1 MSEEILKALMQ
12 LFALI
17 VKQDKGV
24 QDQEYLF
31 VRDFLIRRLGEDSA
45 REYIKLF
52 EEFAEIDHVRKR
64 NITIRKPSVKDSV
77 RIFSI
82 CKKINKTLNREQK
95 VVVLMRLFEL
105 LNSTGGFSPQ
115 RMNIVNTVAEV
126 FKISQEAYEDI
137 EQFIRQKNPDRLDLE
152 SILIISG
159 EKKFFLKAKYLYTKG
174 LKGFVFFLYVQDVEL
189 IFLKHTCTDD
199 VFLNGLLVKPG
210 QAFLFAPGSSLHL
223 SHGKPVYYS
232 DVVARF
238 KYDPA
243 IIPISFEARHVTQR
257 FSNGNYGIR
266 DISFSES
273 HGRLVGIMGASGS
286 GKTTLMNVL
295 SGTEKPTEGEV
306 IINGYNLFESRDQL
320 EGVIGYVPQ
329 DDLLIEELTVYQNL
343 YYNALLCF
351 RELSS
356 KEVAGMVD
364 KMLKD
369 LDLFTIRNLKVGSPK
384 KSIISGG
391 QRKRLNIALEMIRQ
405 PSILCLDEPTSG
417 LSSRDSENVMDLL
430 KGLALKGKLIFVVIH
445 QPSSDIYKMIDT
457 VLVLDVGG
465 YLVYYG
471 NPVEAIIYF
480 KKLDAQINSDIGEC
494 PVCGNVNPETIFNI
508 LDARVVD
515 EYGRY
520 TEKRRVKPQ
529 KWAQFFRERITFP
542 EIIKTHSPPS
552 SSLDQPNKFTQF
564 VIFLKRNVLSK
575 VANGQYVTL
584 NLLVSPFLAFVLA
597 YLVKYIADPQSD
609 VYIYRENENIPVY
622 IFMSLI
628 VSLFLGLI
636 ISAEEI
642 YKDRKILKRERFLHL
657 GKGSYLLSKIA
668 VLFFISAVQSAM
680 FVTIGNMIL
689 EIRGMF
695 FPYWL
700 AMFTTAACAN
710 LLGLIISASFN
721 SAITIYIVVP
731 ILIIPM
737 MVLSGAMFSFDK
749 LNRKISSID
758 KVPVVADLMPTKWT
772 YEALMVHQFKSNKYE
787 KYFYPYEKK
796 ESEADFQVVYRI
808 PKLRDAL
815 NTAVT
820 LLNDGKL
827 SPDNPGRLLLL
838 KNEIE
843 KENRNNPEI
852 RFDKVECL
860 VPGKFSANT
869 VFELKNYFDRLEK
882 YYNEKMLAANGKRQK
897 IIEYMQETNPVLYK
911 KLRDE
916 YYNENL
922 ADIVRK
928 VYERDR
934 ILEYKNRLIQKYHPI
949 YKDPDASHWLGI
961 RSHFFAPKKYFAGHY
976 YETFW
981 FNILVVWIMILLLY
995 LILYFDL
1002 LKYTIEFF
1010 GEFPRSLKKRQSLN
1024 E

>member
-1 MSEEILKALMQ
+1 MSEEILRALMQ
-12 LFALI
+12 LFALV
-17 VKQDKGV
+17 VKQDEGV
-24 QDQEYLF
+24 QDKEYLF
-31 VRDFLIRRLGEDSA
+31 VRDFLIQQLGEDSA

-52 EEFAEIDHVRKR
+52 EEFAEIDHVNKR
-64 NITIRKPSVKDSV
+64 NTTVRKPSVKDSV

-82 CKKINKTLNREQK
+82 CKKINRTLNREQK

-105 LNSTGGFSPQ
+105 LNSAGGFSPQ

-126 FKISQEAYEDI
+126 FKISQEVYEDI
-137 EQFIRQKNPDRLDLE
+137 EQFVRQKNPDRLDIE
-152 SILIISG
+152 KVFIIG
-159 EKKFFLKAKYLYTKG
+159 GVKKAFLNARYLYVKD
-174 LKGFVFFLYVQDVEL
+174 LKGFLFFLYVQDVEL
-189 IFLKHTCTDD
+189 YFLKHTCNED

-223 SHGKPVYYS
+223 PHGKPVYYS
-232 DVVARF
+232 DVVSRF
-238 KYDPA
+238 KYDRT
-243 IIPISFEARHVTQR
+243 IIPISFEARRVSQR
-257 FSNGNYGIR
+257 FPNGNYGIR
-266 DISFSES
+266 DISFSET
-273 HGRLVGIMGASGS
+273 HGKLVGIMGASGS

-306 IINGYNLFESRDQL
+306 IINGYNLFENRSQL

-329 DDLLIEELTVYQNL
+329 DDVLIEELTVYQNL

-351 RELSS
+351 RELSN

-369 LDLFTIRNLKVGSPK
+369 LDLFSIRDLKVGSPK

-445 QPSSDIYKMIDT
+445 QPSSDIYKMFDN

-471 NPVEAIIYF
+471 NPVEAITYF
-480 KKLDAQINSDIGEC
+480 KKLDAQINSDVGEC

-520 TEKRRVKPQ
+520 TGKRRVKPQ
-529 KWAQFFRERITFP
+529 KWAQFFRERIGFP
-542 EIIKTHSPPS
+542 EIKKTHDPPS
-552 SSLDQPNKFTQF
+552 SSLDQPNKFGQF
-564 VIFLKRNVLSK
+564 IIFLKRNVLSK
-575 VANGQYVTL
+575 VANGQYVAL
-584 NLLVSPFLAFVLA
+584 NLLVSPLLAFVLA
-597 YLVKYIADPQSD
+597 YLIKYIADPQSD

-668 VLFFISAVQSAM
+668 VLFLISAVQSAM
-680 FVTIGNMIL
+680 FVAIGNTIL

-772 YEALMVHQFKSNKYE
+772 YEALMVHQFKNNKYE
-787 KYFYPYEKK
+787 KYFYPYEKT
-796 ESEADFQVVYRI
+796 ESEADFQEVYRI
-808 PKLRDAL
+808 PKLKDAL
-815 NTAVT
+815 NATVT
-820 LLNDGKL
+820 LLNEGTLYPAVPGKL
-827 SPDNPGRLLLL
+827 PLL

-843 KENRNNPEI
+843 KENSVNPQVH
-852 RFDKVECL
+852 FDKVDEL
-860 VPGKFSANT
+860 APGKFTANT

-882 YYNEKMLAANGKRQK
+882 YYNGKMLAANGKRQK
-897 IIEYMQETNPVLYK
+897 IIEYMLETNPDLYK
-911 KLRDE
+911 KLKDD

-922 ADIVRK
+922 ADIVQK
-928 VYERDR
+928 VYERNR
-934 ILEYKNRLIQKYHPI
+934 ILEYKNHLIQKYNPI
-949 YKDPDASHWLGI
+949 YKDPDTSHWLGI
-961 RSHFFAPKKYFAGHY
+961 RSHFFAPEKYFAGRF

-981 FNILVVWIMILLLY
+981 FNILVVWVMILLLY
-995 LILYFDL
+995 LILYLDL
-1002 LKYTIEFF
+1002 LKIAIEFF
-1010 GEFPRSLKKRQSLN
+1010 GEIPHVPKKRGTLTR
-1024 E
+1024 

>member
-1 MSEEILKALMQ
+1 MSEEILRALMQ

-17 VKQDKGV
+17 VKQDEGV
-24 QDQEYLF
+24 QEKEYLF
-31 VRDFLIRRLGEDSA
+31 VRDFLIRQLGEDSA
-45 REYIKLF
+45 REYMKLF
-52 EEFAEIDHVRKR
+52 EEFAEIDHTKKQNVPVR
-64 NITIRKPSVKDSV
+64 TPSVKDSV
-77 RIFSI
+77 RIFGI
-82 CKKINKTLNREQK
+82 CKKINRTLNREQK
-95 VVVLMRLFEL
+95 VVVLVRLFEL
-105 LNSTGGFSPQ
+105 LNSAGKFSPQ

-126 FKISQEAYEDI
+126 FKISREVYEDI
-137 EQFIRQKNPDRLDLE
+137 EQFIRRNKPDRLDME
-152 SILIISG
+152 RVFVITG
-159 EKKFFLKAKYLYTKG
+159 EKKALMNAGYLYVKG
-174 LKGFVFFLYVQDVEL
+174 LKGHVFFLYVPDVEMY
-189 IFLKHTCTDD
+189 FLKHTCVND

-210 QAFLFAPGSSLHL
+210 QAFMFAPGSSLHL
-223 SHGKPVYYS
+223 PHGKPLYYS

-238 KYDPA
+238 KYDRD
-243 IIPISFEARHVTQR
+243 IVPISFEARHVSQR
-257 FSNGNYGIR
+257 FPNGNWGIR
-266 DISFSES
+266 DITFSET
-273 HGRLVGIMGASGS
+273 HGKLTGILGASGS

-306 IINGYNLFESRDQL
+306 IINGYDLFRDKDRL

-329 DDLLIEELTVYQNL
+329 DDVLIEELTVFQNL

-351 RELSS
+351 RKMPEE
-356 KEVAGMVD
+356 EVAAMVD
-364 KMLKD
+364 RMLRD
-369 LDLFTIRNLKVGSPK
+369 LDLFEIRDLKVGSPK

-405 PSILCLDEPTSG
+405 PSILFLDEPTSG

-445 QPSSDIYKMIDT
+445 QPSSDIYKMFDT

-471 NPVEAIIYF
+471 NPVEAITYF
-480 KKLDAQINSDIGEC
+480 KKLDAQINSDVGEC

-520 TEKRRVKPQ
+520 TEKRRVKPW
-529 KWAQFFRERITFP
+529 KWARIFREKAVFP
-542 EIIKTHSPPS
+542 PIPQTRDKPS
-552 SSLDQPNKFTQF
+552 SSLDQPGKFKQF
-564 VIFLKRNVLSK
+564 LIYLRRNVLSK
-575 VANGQYVTL
+575 VANGQYVTM
-584 NLLVSPFLAFVLA
+584 NLLVSPLLAFVLA
-597 YLVKYIADPQSD
+597 YLIKYIADPRSD

-642 YKDRKILKRERFLHL
+642 YKDRKILKRERFLRL

-680 FVTIGNMIL
+680 FVAIGNSIL

-695 FPYWL
+695 IPYWL
-700 AMFTTAACAN
+700 ALFTTAACAN

-731 ILIIPM
+731 VLIIPM

-749 LNRKISSID
+749 LNRKFSSID

-772 YEALMVHQFKSNKYE
+772 YEALMVNQFKNNKYE
-787 KYFYPYEKK
+787 KYFYPYEKT
-796 ESEADFQVVYRI
+796 ESEADFQEVYRI
-808 PKLRDAL
+808 PKLREAL
-815 NTAVT
+815 NATVT
-820 LLNDGKL
+820 LLNERKL
-827 SPDNPGRLLLL
+827 SPENPGKLPLL

-843 KENRNNPEI
+843 KENRLDPQVK
-852 RFDKVECL
+852 FDDMETL
-860 VPGKFSANT
+860 EPGKFNPQT
-869 VFELKNYFDRLEK
+869 VNELQSYFDRLEEH
-882 YYNEKMLAANGKRQK
+882 YNNKMLAANNRRQK
-897 IIEYMQETNPVLYK
+897 IMEYMLETDPQLYK

-916 YYNENL
+916 YYNESL
-922 ADIVRK
+922 ADIVQK
-928 VYERDR
+928 VYERNR
-934 ILEYKNRLIQKYHPI
+934 IVEYKNRLIQKYHPI
-949 YKDPDASHWLGI
+949 YEDPDNSHWLGI
-961 RSHFFAPKKYFAGHY
+961 RSHFFAPQKYFAGRY
-976 YETFW
+976 YETFF
-981 FNILVVWIMILLLY
+981 FNILTVWVMILLLY

-1002 LKYTIEFF
+1002 LKRIIDLF
-1010 GEFPRSLKKRQSLN
+1010 GEIPSLRKKK
-1024 E
+1024 